1 MIAPTVCSVEKMK
14 MIFFLLSS
22 LFWLS
27 KSTIVYK
34 RKVPGLIHAARTGT
48 ATFLGREGKHNNRSS
63 QSSELVQM
71 FSFLYYCHL
80 SNSDITFMKQH

>member
-48 ATFLGREGKHNNRSS
+48 ATFLGIEGKHNNRSS
-63 QSSELVQM
+63 QSSQVVE
-71 FSFLYYCHL
+71 
-80 SNSDITFMKQH
+80 T